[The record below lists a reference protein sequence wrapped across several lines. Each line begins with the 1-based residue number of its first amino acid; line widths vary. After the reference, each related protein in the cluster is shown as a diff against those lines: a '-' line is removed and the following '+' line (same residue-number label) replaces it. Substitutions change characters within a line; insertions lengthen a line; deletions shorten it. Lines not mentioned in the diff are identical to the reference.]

1 MTREIPGPLRA
12 AAGLAA
18 VAVDEARRLPN
29 RLASL
34 PVLAVGAAMQASM
47 RAQQRYA
54 ELLGRGDQVL
64 SHLREP
70 DEQPPWARF
79 DEDEPSPSGSAG
91 DPESWAFSDEQLE
104 ERLSEL
110 DAEPAETADGSAD
123 DLYAPAANPAT
134 TNPAPAAD
142 PPPAEV
148 AGADSA
154 SNGQHPDKPAESAA
168 KPRAAKAP
176 RTTKPG
182 KSTKSSRP
190 KKAVAGADLPLANY
204 DSLTLPQL
212 RARISKLSGAEL
224 ASLLDHER
232 GHAARPPYLTMLE
245 NRLSRVTAN

>member
-79 DEDEPSPSGSAG
+79 DEDEPNPSGTG
-91 DPESWAFSDEQLE
+91 EDTESWAFTDERLE
-104 ERLSEL
+104 EQLSEL
-110 DAEPAETADGSAD
+110 DAEPVEAPDGGAD
-123 DLYAPAANPAT
+123 DLYAPAADPAT
-134 TNPAPAAD
+134 TTLVATEAAGRDAPT
-142 PPPAEV
+142 
-148 AGADSA
+148 
-154 SNGQHPDKPAESAA
+154 NGQRPAKPAESTA
-168 KPRAAKAP
+168 KPRAAKAA
-176 RTTKPG
+176 RSTKPG
-182 KSTKSSRP
+182 KSARSSRP
-190 KKAVAGADLPLANY
+190 KKAAAGADLPLANY

-224 ASLLDHER
+224 TTLLEHER

-245 NRLSRVTAN
+245 NRLNRVNAN